1 MERNLSFYALFYVAS
16 LVFMRLCGVITKIIL
31 ARAITPFEYGIIILV
46 VISLPAIFQMVTN
59 FCLFD
64 ILGHAGEGRR
74 YFGFSLIY
82 GIITTIAVGLVLFTF
97 PVQITSFLNLPV
109 EIWPFL
115 FSVLVVVLLSVTLSV
130 DIMGLLRGKKNHSVA
145 AGISAAPGVVRI
157 VLIFLAVSVLGIHN
171 FDTLFIL
178 YAIPPFIVLLA
189 VFFYKAKTIIGS
201 IHSIQVPSR
210 KILIFGF
217 SVYIIG
223 IWITLCQNLSKI
235 VISHDLGIEF
245 QAFFDVSLTLAAVIT
260 FFSSALYLI
269 SVPESTGAEDKTLLL
284 NRRGGLGEIGRLLF
298 AMTLFCVLILIF
310 YAKELIVLLFSA
322 DYAPAGDY
330 ILLIAIGYVVI
341 FIQQFIAYVNVSF
354 YEKSTKIFVLITVIT
369 LLIFPVFS
377 HMMIQYFGFLGA
389 YLAFIIILVIYC
401 LATMYVSQD
410 IEPLRVLFH
419 KSVFLFISFAAVFL
433 VLYMGRLS
441 LFPGIVVSSLLFG
454 GILFLTGYLDVSII
468 RDFLATTKKD

>member
-97 PVQITSFLNLPV
+97 PVQITTFLNLPV

-189 VFFYKAKTIIGS
+189 VFFYKAKTIVGS

>member
-97 PVQITSFLNLPV
+97 PVQITTFLNLPV

-189 VFFYKAKTIIGS
+189 VFFYKAKTIVGS

-433 VLYMGRLS
+433 VLYMGRFS

>member
-97 PVQITSFLNLPV
+97 PVQITTFLNLPV

-189 VFFYKAKTIIGS
+189 VFFYKAKTIVGS
-201 IHSIQVPSR
+201 IHSIQIPSR

-433 VLYMGRLS
+433 VLYMGRFS

>member
-1 MERNLSFYALFYVAS
+1 MERNLSFYTLFYVFS
-16 LVFMRLCGVITKIIL
+16 LVLMRFCGIITKIIL
-31 ARAITPFEYGIIILV
+31 ARALTPFEYGIIILL
-46 VISLPAIFQMVTN
+46 VISLPAIFQLVTN

-74 YFGFSLIY
+74 YFGFSLVY
-82 GIITTIAVGLVLFTF
+82 GILATAGVGLVLFAF
-97 PVQITSFLNLPV
+97 PVQICTFLNIPV
-109 EIWPFL
+109 EMWPFL
-115 FSVLVVVLLSVTLSV
+115 FSVLIVVLLSMTLSV
-130 DIMGLLRGKKNHSVA
+130 DIMGLLRGKKNHSFA
-145 AGISAAPGVVRI
+145 AAISTAPGVLR
-157 VLIFLAVSVLGIHN
+157 LLFIFFAVSVLGIYD
-171 FDTLFIL
+171 FDAL
-178 YAIPPFIVLLA
+178 YVIFAIPPLIILLA
-189 VFFYKAKTIIGS
+189 VLFRKAKTIIDS
-201 IHSIQVPSR
+201 IHSIQIPSR
-210 KILIFGF
+210 KILVFGF

-269 SVPESTGAEDKTLLL
+269 AVPESTGASDKSLLL
-284 NRRGGLGEIGRLLF
+284 NRPGGLGDIGRLLF

-322 DYAPAGDY
+322 DYAQAGDY
-330 ILLIAIGYVVI
+330 ILLIAIGYVFI

-354 YEKSTKIFVLITVIT
+354 DEKSTKPFVFITVIS
-369 LLIFPVFS
+369 LLVFPIFS
-377 HMMIQYFGFLGA
+377 HIMIGYFGFLGA

-419 KSVFLFISFAAVFL
+419 KFVYLFISFGAVFL
-433 VLYMGRLS
+433 LLYVGKIS
-441 LFPGIVVSSLLFG
+441 LVPGIVVSSLLFS
-454 GILFLTGYLDVSII
+454 GILLVTGYMDISII
-468 RDFLATTKKD
+468 RDILVKTKKD